1 MRLRKSQK
9 GRYGF
14 SLIET
19 MVASVVLVAVI
30 LGAASMIHHTTSG
43 IYVEGGNRIVYDAVN
58 ELLEQAR
65 ADGYFKLGGFSTNL
79 VINGDNLPCQVD
91 VIDLYNPVMTNL
103 NMREV
108 VVRTNYRG
116 TDIMVRSLM
125 SPEYGV
131 WEGEL

>member
-1 MRLRKSQK
+1 M
-9 GRYGF
+9 
-14 SLIET
+14 
-19 MVASVVLVAVI
+19 
-30 LGAASMIHHTTSG
+30 
-43 IYVEGGNRIVYDAVN
+43 N

-108 VVRTNYRG
+108 VCP
-116 TDIMVRSLM
+116 D
-125 SPEYGV
+125 
-131 WEGEL
+131 ELQGH